1 MNPEQVKEKACSFI
15 DANAARIRE
24 FSLDIY
30 NHPELGFRETYAS
43 RKLAEELARAGY
55 VVKPGVAGL
64 ETALRA
70 DLVGG
75 SGPSVALVAEY
86 DALDLRLPDGNHRV
100 CHACGHNLNV
110 GAALGAAMALAAV
123 KGSLAGTVSFMGT
136 PFEEGGG
143 GKIIML
149 EKGAFDGVD
158 AAIALHGDQRD
169 WYTVARACTSTR
181 NFLIRFTGRR
191 PDSLSSR
198 TYVDPNDALSFFL
211 LSLDILERSV
221 TSDTRIQR
229 KVVGNVESPNVHAL
243 DSSVELWLRS
253 GDDDYL
259 DGLAKRIREVGAGC
273 AAAVGAVFTMEVQD
287 IPYRRIVQS
296 PVMEELVRSN
306 VEFIGKEFRADE
318 PSPYP
323 FGTDMGNV
331 SQAIPSAQLLFGIP
345 GGFNFHTD
353 AAVEQSRSEDA
364 LRSMIDGSKV
374 MACMAIDLLSDASK
388 VKRAAEELA
397 ASRANGFKGLP
408 TWHASQ

>member
-1 MNPEQVKEKACSFI
+1 LNPEQIKEKACSFI
-15 DANAARIRE
+15 DANEVRIRE
-24 FSLDIY
+24 FSLDIFSY
-30 NHPELGFRETYAS
+30 PELGFKETYAS
-43 RKLAEELARAGY
+43 KRLAEELAEAGY
-55 VVKPGVAGL
+55 EVKSGVAGL

-75 SGPSVALVAEY
+75 PGPRVALVAEY
-86 DALDLRLPDGNHRV
+86 DALDLRLPDGSHRV

-123 KGSLAGTVSFMGT
+123 KGSLGGSVSFLGT

-143 GKIIML
+143 GKVIML
-149 EKGAFDGVD
+149 EGRAFEGVD
-158 AAIALHGDQRD
+158 AAVALHGDQRD
-169 WYTVARACTSTR
+169 WFTVARACTSTR
-181 NFLIRFTGRR
+181 NFLVRFTGRR
-191 PDSLSSR
+191 PASISSR
-198 TYVDPNDALSFFL
+198 SYVDPNDALSFFL
-211 LSLDILERSV
+211 LSLDIVERGI
-221 TSDTRIQR
+221 TSDTRVQR

-259 DGLAKRIREVGAGC
+259 DGLVRRIREVAAGC
-273 AAAVGAVFTMEVQD
+273 AAAVGAEFRMDPQD
-287 IPYRRIVQS
+287 VPYRRIVQS
-296 PVMEELVRSN
+296 PVMEELARSN
-306 VEFIGKEFRADE
+306 VEFIGKKFTPDE

-345 GGFNFHTD
+345 GGFNFHTE

-374 MACMAIDLLSDASK
+374 MACMAVDLLSDPSK
-388 VKRAAEELA
+388 VKRAADELA

-408 TWHASQ
+408 TWHTSQ